1 MVRTSVF
8 HPRESET
15 DRVLNR
21 ITCCPDCFE
30 VCHRDEASSR
40 LLLLGALLGAATG
53 YHAFSPDHESTVFG
67 RNVEGLRPDPVAD
80 EVAAKRQE
88 REGGSEEGS
97 EEGNEEGSR
106 EKIDDDVD
114 DEIDDG
120 GDAPRRAR
128 GTARTKIAKYNSEMW
143 LRRQNQAFLRS
154 ELAAIPEGD
163 QQSLKEERERLVEEL
178 KTADAEASGLSL
190 PKTRKKKSEP

>member
-88 REGGSEEGS
+88 REGEAR
-97 EEGNEEGSR
+97 R
-106 EKIDDDVD
+106 EV
-114 DEIDDG
+114 
-120 GDAPRRAR
+120 RR
-128 GTARTKIAKYNSEMW
+128 GTRREVGRRSTTTSMTKSTTEATLLVELEEPRGQKSPSTTRRCGCGDRTKRSSGPSW
-143 LRRQNQAFLRS
+143 RRSPR
-154 ELAAIPEGD
+154 AIN
-163 QQSLKEERERLVEEL
+163 KV
-178 KTADAEASGLSL
+178 
-190 PKTRKKKSEP
+190 